1 MQSRQKT
8 SWEGPRP
15 RSTPVTAAAASTTFS
30 GMTTSR
36 REDSGLVDRE
46 GLTNFGSTVAVAVI
60 GTLIS
65 SAVSSL
71 TRLQPVAV
79 FAAAAG
85 FALLVVTNLWLQQTT
100 VASRAVGRATISLVF
115 AYALLWL
122 AAYLL
127 VRSL

>member
-1 MQSRQKT
+1 
-8 SWEGPRP
+8 
-15 RSTPVTAAAASTTFS
+15 
-30 GMTTSR
+30 
-36 REDSGLVDRE
+36 
-46 GLTNFGSTVAVAVI
+46 VAVAVI

-85 FALLVVTNLWLQQTT
+85 VALLVVTNLWLQQTT
-100 VASRAVGRATISLVF
+100 VASRAVGRATIGLVF